1 MQQENP
7 FVQNPVRRHLLV
19 TFHSRT
25 GDETM
30 DLQFKTHRD
39 VPYGWVL
46 VAAAAWRAIRAR
58 GDRARAQPHHAA
70 AAGLFQLSGPH

>member
-1 MQQENP
+1 
-7 FVQNPVRRHLLV
+7 
-19 TFHSRT
+19 
-25 GDETM
+25 M